1 MTDGQRDWFGRR
13 RQRTEDDD
21 DDDDDEA
28 SKQASTRMQS
38 GQHRECG
45 VRADTSVGG
54 GRSERSAQPNA
65 GQTNSTQ
72 PTTLQAA
79 AAPGKA
85 ACAAMTHHHTKAI
98 EETVRRA
105 SAAPRAWLRGV
116 LRLRAQSPE
125 HYILIHFFIRI
136 PLGICI

>member
-98 EETVRRA
+98 EETVGRA

-125 HYILIHFFIRI
+125 HYILIHFFY
-136 PLGICI
+136 